1 MNLKTTNLSLTIP
14 ALPFDVEFLPPHTC
28 LVGGVVRDAFL
39 GRKGSYLD
47 LDFVVP
53 ENSIETAK
61 RIAYHYNGGFVIL
74 DQAREIARVV
84 FPQATL
90 DFALQE
96 GDCLET
102 DLKRRDFT
110 INAIAYDV
118 REQKVIDPLG
128 GIKDLAQKSIR
139 MISAENLKDDPLRL
153 LRGYRQAA
161 QLNFTIEP
169 ETRKTIQSLASL
181 LGKMAAERVQ
191 TELNYLL
198 VCSLGNTWLK
208 SAWEDGLITLWFNH
222 VDRNTITELETVEE
236 TGHFLTVNYPGF
248 GDRCHQWL
256 ALAKL
261 ATLVAS
267 DIPTAQLEL
276 ERLKYSRS
284 HIRNVLGTIKILN
297 QLATLTDQRSPASPR
312 CSKGGTGD
320 LMSLRE
326 QYFFF
331 LEVKK
336 IFPIIAVKAIAK
348 GMSKSIIIPLVKR
361 YLNPDDPVAHP
372 KPLVTGN
379 DLIRE
384 LDLKPSPIIGTLL
397 TEINIAY
404 IEGKVTNVNE
414 AIEFASKLF

>member
-1 MNLKTTNLSLTIP
+1 MSFKTTDLSLAIP
-14 ALPFDVEFLPPHTC
+14 SIPFDVEFLPPHTC

-61 RIAYHYNGGFVIL
+61 RIAHHYDGGFVIL
-74 DQAREIARVV
+74 DQARQIARVV

-118 REQKVIDPLG
+118 REQKIIDPLG
-128 GIKDLAQKSIR
+128 GIKDLEQKSIR
-139 MISAENLKDDPLRL
+139 MICAENLKDDPLRL

-161 QLNFTIEP
+161 QLNFTIES

-198 VCSLGNTWLK
+198 ACSLGNTWLK

-222 VDRNTITELETVEE
+222 VDHNTIAELEAVEE
-236 TGHFLTVNYPGF
+236 TGRLLTVNYPGF
-248 GDRCHQWL
+248 GDRCNQWL

-267 DIPTAQLEL
+267 DISTAELEL

-284 HIRNVLGTIKILN
+284 HIRTVLGTIKSLN
-297 QLATLTDQRSPASPR
+297 YLATLT
-312 CSKGGTGD
+312 D

-348 GMSKSIIIPLVKR
+348 GIDESIIIPLVKR
-361 YLNPDDPVAHP
+361 YLNPNDPVAYP

-397 TEINIAY
+397 TEINVAH
-404 IEGKVTNVNE
+404 IEGKITNASE
-414 AIEFASKLF
+414 AIEFASKFY

>member
-1 MNLKTTNLSLTIP
+1 MNLKTTNLSLAIP
-14 ALPFDVEFLPPHTC
+14 ALPFDLEFLPPYTC

-61 RIAYHYNGGFVIL
+61 RIARYYNGGFVIL

-198 VCSLGNTWLK
+198 ACSLGNTWLK

-222 VDRNTITELETVEE
+222 VDRNTITELETVEA
-236 TGHFLTVNYPGF
+236 TGRFLTINYPGF
-248 GDRCHQWL
+248 GDRCNQWL

-284 HIRNVLGTIKILN
+284 HIRTVLGTIKILN
-297 QLATLTDQRSPASPR
+297 QLGTLTDS
-312 CSKGGTGD
+312 
-320 LMSLRE
+320 MSLRE

-336 IFPIIAVKAIAK
+336 IFPIIAVKAIAQ
-348 GMSKSIIIPLVKR
+348 GMSKSLIIPLVKR

-384 LDLKPSPIIGTLL
+384 LHLKPSPIIGTLL

-404 IEGKVTNVNE
+404 IEGKVINVNE
-414 AIEFASKLF
+414 AIDFASKLL

>member
-1 MNLKTTNLSLTIP
+1 MSLKSTNLSPAIP
-14 ALPFDVEFLPPHTC
+14 PFPFDIQYLPLHTC

-39 GRKGSYLD
+39 GRKGNYLD

-53 ENSIETAK
+53 EKAIETAD
-61 RIAYHYNGGFVIL
+61 RIARHYNGGFVIL
-74 DQAREIARVV
+74 DRERQIARVV
-84 FPQATL
+84 FPQATVDL
-90 DFALQE
+90 ALQE

-128 GIKDLAQKSIR
+128 GIQDLAQKTIR

-198 VCSLGNTWLK
+198 TCSLGNSWLK
-208 SAWEDGLITLWFNH
+208 SAWEDGLINLWFDG
-222 VDRNTITELETVEE
+222 VDRNTIEELEIVEE
-236 TGHFLTVNYPGF
+236 TGKFLTLNYPGF
-248 GDRCHQWL
+248 GDRCERWL

-261 ATLVAS
+261 STLVAS
-267 DIPTAQLEL
+267 DLPTAEFEL
-276 ERLKYSRS
+276 LRLKYSRFY
-284 HIRNVLGTIKILN
+284 IRNVLGTIKSLAY
-297 QLATLTDQRSPASPR
+297 LATLT
-312 CSKGGTGD
+312 D

-336 IFPIIAVKAIAK
+336 IFPIIAVKAIAQ
-348 GMSKSIIIPLVKR
+348 GMDKSMIIPLVER
-361 YLNPDDPVAHP
+361 YLNLDDPVAYP

-384 LDLKPSPIIGTLL
+384 LHLKPSPIIGKML
-397 TEINIAY
+397 TEINIAH
-404 IEGKVTNVNE
+404 IESKINSFDE
-414 AIEFASKLF
+414 AIEFVRKIH